1 MVSMYSCLP
10 IPEHFLTKFYCSLG
24 ALTTLQYN
32 LTAAPASQPRNTIF
46 AQVFAITISILLS
59 YIPNVPPWFRSALAP
74 SIVVPGM
81 AILGIIHPP
90 AGATAIVFSTWKDNS
105 WEQMGIFLCGVSI
118 TIITAVIINNA
129 SDRRQYPTSWYL
141 INKAKKAIVGDKQ
154 VGQVTV
160 ITKPH

>member
-1 MVSMYSCLP
+1 
-10 IPEHFLTKFYCSLG
+10 
-24 ALTTLQYN
+24 
-32 LTAAPASQPRNTIF
+32 
-46 AQVFAITISILLS
+46 
-59 YIPNVPPWFRSALAP
+59 
-74 SIVVPGM
+74 
-81 AILGIIHPP
+81 
-90 AGATAIVFSTWKDNS
+90 
-105 WEQMGIFLCGVSI
+105 MGIFLCGVSI

>member
-1 MVSMYSCLP
+1 MYSCLP

-81 AILGIIHPP
+81 AMLGIIHPP
-90 AGATAIVFSTWKDNS
+90 QVQQLLYFQRGKITRGSKWVSFFVAFPLLLLLPLSLTTRVTD
-105 WEQMGIFLCGVSI
+105 VSI
-118 TIITAVIINNA
+118 
-129 SDRRQYPTSWYL
+129 Q
-141 INKAKKAIVGDKQ
+141 Q
-154 VGQVTV
+154 VGT
-160 ITKPH
+160 